1 MKWQFVF
8 ILSFFTF
15 ISSAQDDESERL
27 FKAGIVV
34 GFNASQL
41 DGDRFR
47 GYSKLG
53 LHAGLKV
60 KYLLPSKPKIGLGVE
75 MLFSMKGSSQ
85 DLNFSAANS
94 NAQFK
99 IKMNYIEIP
108 LLVSYKEWNID
119 FHAGVSYGRLISAT
133 EVYMTTYQDDDFRK
147 DDMNVLL
154 GATYVF
160 LENWGVTLRYSH
172 SFVNAVKKD
181 VNKDALVGHSLTFR
195 VEYLF

>member
-8 ILSFFTF
+8 ILSFFSL
-15 ISSAQDDESERL
+15 ISLAQDDESGRL
-27 FKAGIVV
+27 FKAGVVV

-53 LHAGLKV
+53 LHAGLIV
-60 KYLLPSKPKIGLGVE
+60 KYQLPSKPKVGLGVE
-75 MLFSMKGSSQ
+75 MLFSMKGSSE
-85 DLNFSAANS
+85 DLNFASTTNT
-94 NAQFK
+94 QFK
-99 IKMNYIEIP
+99 VKMNYIEIP
-108 LLVSYKEWNID
+108 LIVSYKEWNID
-119 FHAGVSYGRLISAT
+119 FHAGVSYGRLISAST
-133 EVYMTTYQDDDFRK
+133 EILTTSYSESDFRK

-154 GATYVF
+154 GATYIF
-160 LENWGVTLRYSH
+160 LEDWGVTLRYSH

-181 VNKDALVGHSLTFR
+181 VNKDALVGHLLTFR